1 MNLHVTPLGLAAV
14 GLGWI
19 LIACAIATVPHRA
32 KRALRAADPGED
44 PTPLEDLGEFIE
56 IQRGLPPVPASDRGW
71 LADQPAEILVD
82 AELAGQFYGIVA
94 REWYL

>member
-44 PTPLEDLGEFIE
+44 CDCYSPPTSA
-56 IQRGLPPVPASDRGW
+56 PVPCDDWMSLVPADCLRDDDPVLHARFAS
-71 LADQPAEILVD
+71 I
-82 AELAGQFYGIVA
+82 ISH
-94 REWYL
+94 EWEWSE